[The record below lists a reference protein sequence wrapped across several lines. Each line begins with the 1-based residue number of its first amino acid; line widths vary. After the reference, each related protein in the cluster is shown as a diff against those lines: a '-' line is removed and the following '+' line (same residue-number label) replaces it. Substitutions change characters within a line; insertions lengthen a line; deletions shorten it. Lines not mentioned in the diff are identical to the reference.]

1 MAILLSGILLL
12 AICTPAV
19 AQEAG
24 AVAENFPWLSNNL
37 LWLSHMA
44 MTVGGVGLAMRW
56 AYDAFGR
63 REVNVADVP
72 TFPKYMTNPQQY
84 RLGSLIFVIFASAFF
99 LLLVYRHKE
108 VVAVANV
115 FGEGL
120 GKDIIAAVEADAAPY
135 LLVVAAMAIVY
146 LYCLKKEA
154 DWNVLLKMRDAI
166 HSWIS
171 IPQLAGE
178 IVAQIRFS
186 MNVPAGAMT
195 EVVRCSPELVEQDFY
210 KDRATPD
217 RIWAETCYMK
227 WWLARQQDAGG
238 DAIFFTERNFGFDDL
253 LGQFEDATARMRAW
267 KAGAAIEPLAAAA
280 LVKTIKELHNKLSRV
295 IACYLVYRNAS
306 SKALRAEAKKFGIE
320 LRSPVATDNP
330 MRFWI
335 VYIIALM
342 ASVYLGVY
350 ASGIAYDLMTGA
362 GLNIAQD
369 PGRAQTWALYSLS
382 NYGVAIIAVLLL
394 RVVSPYL
401 GLGLHQTHLITYC
414 WTFAIAFVTG
424 PFGLTI
430 AVYLFGPANYNVMT
444 FVQIFYEMLQW
455 GFGPALVAVYIS
467 YYLDRQTC
475 HDLPDI
481 DHSSATVG
489 RRLLN
494 CFGFAAISLFL
505 MLPPLLAIKVP
516 AGETW
521 DVDKLRFVSSGTVF
535 LLALGLAIAAQFAL
549 RKGTEGATDATS
561 GGQGHVAPA

>member
-135 LLVVAAMAIVY
+135 LLVVAAMASVY

-210 KDRATPD
+210 KDRATPV
-217 RIWAETCYMK
+217 RIWAET
-227 WWLARQQDAGG
+227 
-238 DAIFFTERNFGFDDL
+238 
-253 LGQFEDATARMRAW
+253 
-267 KAGAAIEPLAAAA
+267 
-280 LVKTIKELHNKLSRV
+280 
-295 IACYLVYRNAS
+295 
-306 SKALRAEAKKFGIE
+306 
-320 LRSPVATDNP
+320 
-330 MRFWI
+330 
-335 VYIIALM
+335 
-342 ASVYLGVY
+342 
-350 ASGIAYDLMTGA
+350 
-362 GLNIAQD
+362 
-369 PGRAQTWALYSLS
+369 
-382 NYGVAIIAVLLL
+382 
-394 RVVSPYL
+394 
-401 GLGLHQTHLITYC
+401 
-414 WTFAIAFVTG
+414 
-424 PFGLTI
+424 
-430 AVYLFGPANYNVMT
+430 
-444 FVQIFYEMLQW
+444 
-455 GFGPALVAVYIS
+455 
-467 YYLDRQTC
+467 
-475 HDLPDI
+475 
-481 DHSSATVG
+481 
-489 RRLLN
+489 
-494 CFGFAAISLFL
+494 
-505 MLPPLLAIKVP
+505 
-516 AGETW
+516 
-521 DVDKLRFVSSGTVF
+521 
-535 LLALGLAIAAQFAL
+535 
-549 RKGTEGATDATS
+549 
-561 GGQGHVAPA
+561 

>member
-19 AQEAG
+19 AQETG
-24 AVAENFPWLSNNL
+24 AVAGNSSWLSQNL
-37 LWLSHMA
+37 PWLSHMA

-72 TFPKYMTNPQQY
+72 TFPKYMTSPQQY
-84 RLGSLIFVIFASAFF
+84 RLGSLIFVVFASAFF

-108 VVAVANV
+108 VVAVAQV

-120 GKDIIAAVEADAAPY
+120 SKDIIAAVETDAAPY
-135 LLVVAAMAIVY
+135 LLVVAAMASVY
-146 LYCLKKEA
+146 LFCLKKEA

-186 MNVPAGAMT
+186 MNVPADAVT
-195 EVVRCSPELVEQDFY
+195 EVVRNSPEVLEQDFH
-210 KDRATPD
+210 KNRNTPE

-227 WWLARQQDAGG
+227 WRLTQGQGAGY
-238 DAIFFTERNFGFDDL
+238 DAIFFTEKSFGYDDL
-253 LGQFEDATARMRAW
+253 LRQLEDAATRMRAW
-267 KAGAAIEPLAAAA
+267 KDGGRVDPLAVIE
-280 LVKTIKELHNKLSRV
+280 LVKTIKELHNKLSRL

-306 SKALRAEAKKFGIE
+306 SEALRAEAKKFGID
-320 LRSPVATDNP
+320 LRSPVATENP

-362 GLNIAQD
+362 GLNVAQD

-430 AVYLFGPANYNVMT
+430 AVYLFGPANYHWMT

-489 RRLLN
+489 WRLLN
-494 CFGFAAISLFL
+494 CIGFAAITLFL
-505 MLPPLLAIKVP
+505 LLPPLLAIEAQ
-516 AGETW
+516 AGEVW
-521 DVDKLRFVSSGTVF
+521 DVSKLRFVASGTVF
-535 LLALGLAIAAQFAL
+535 LVALGLAIAAQFAL
-549 RKGTEGATDATS
+549 RKGTKGATGATS

>member
-19 AQEAG
+19 AQDAG
-24 AVAENFPWLSNNL
+24 AVAQNSSWFSQNL

-44 MTVGGVGLAMRW
+44 MTVGGAGLAMRW

-72 TFPKYMTNPQQY
+72 TFPKYMTSPQQY
-84 RLGSLIFVIFASAFF
+84 RLGSLIFMIFASAFF

-108 VVAVANV
+108 VVAVAQV

-120 GKDIIAAVEADAAPY
+120 SKDIIAAVEADAAPY
-135 LLVVAAMAIVY
+135 LLVVAAMASVY
-146 LYCLKKEA
+146 LFCLKKEA

-178 IVAQIRFS
+178 VVAEIRVS
-186 MNVPAGAMT
+186 MKVPADAVT
-195 EVVRCSPELVEQDFY
+195 EVMRSSPELVEQDFY

-227 WWLARQQDAGG
+227 WWLARKQDAGG
-238 DAIFFTERNFGFDDL
+238 DAIFFTERNLGFDDL
-253 LGQFEDATARMRAW
+253 LGQFENATTRMRAW
-267 KAGAAIEPLAAAA
+267 KGGAAIEPLAAAE
-280 LVKTIKELHNKLSRV
+280 LVKTIKELHNKLARL

-306 SKALRAEAKKFGIE
+306 SEALRVEARKFGIE
-320 LRSPVATDNP
+320 LRTPVATENP

-335 VYIIALM
+335 VYVLALM
-342 ASVYLGVY
+342 SSVYLGVY
-350 ASGIAYDLMTGA
+350 ASGITYDLMTGA

-369 PGRAQTWALYSLS
+369 PQLAQSWVFYSLS
-382 NYGVAIIAVLLL
+382 NYGVAIVAVLML

-401 GLGLHQTHLITYC
+401 GLGQHETHLVTYC

-424 PFGLTI
+424 PLGLSI
-430 AVYLFGPANYNVMT
+430 AAHLFGPDKYQHMALLKV
-444 FVQIFYEMLQW
+444 FYEMLQW

-481 DHSSATVG
+481 NHSSATVG
-489 RRLLN
+489 WRLLN
-494 CFGFAAISLFL
+494 CIGFAAITLFL
-505 MLPPLLAIKVP
+505 MLPPLLAIEAQP
-516 AGETW
+516 NIAW
-521 DVDKLRFVSSGTVF
+521 DVSKLRFVSSGTVF
-535 LLALGLAIAAQFAL
+535 LIALGLAIAAQFAL
-549 RKGTEGATDATS
+549 RKGTKGATDATS
-561 GGQGHVAPA
+561 GGRGLATA

>member
-1 MAILLSGILLL
+1 MAILLTGIFLL
-12 AICTPAV
+12 AICSPAV
-19 AQEAG
+19 AQDAG
-24 AVAENFPWLSNNL
+24 AVAQNSSWFSQNL
-37 LWLSHMA
+37 PWLSHMA

-72 TFPKYMTNPQQY
+72 TFPKYMTSPQQY
-84 RLGSLIFVIFASAFF
+84 RLGSLIFVVFASAFF

-108 VVAVANV
+108 VVAVAQV

-120 GKDIIAAVEADAAPY
+120 SNDIIAAVEADAAPY
-135 LLVVAAMAIVY
+135 LLVVAAMASVY
-146 LYCLKKEA
+146 LFCLKKEA
-154 DWNVLLKMRDAI
+154 DWNILLKMRDAI

-186 MNVPAGAMT
+186 MNVPAGAIA
-195 EVVRCSPELVEQDFY
+195 EVMRNSPEVGEQDFQ
-210 KDRATPD
+210 KNRNTPE

-227 WWLARQQDAGG
+227 WRLAQGQGAGY
-238 DAIFFTERNFGFDDL
+238 DAIFFTETCFGYDDL
-253 LGQFEDATARMRAW
+253 LRQLEDAATRMRAW
-267 KAGAAIEPLAAAA
+267 KAGGLADPLAVVE
-280 LVKTIKELHNKLSRV
+280 LVKDIKQLHNKLSRL

-306 SKALRAEAKKFGIE
+306 SEALRADARNFGIE
-320 LRSPVATDNP
+320 LRSPAATENP

-335 VYIIALM
+335 VYILALM

-369 PGRAQTWALYSLS
+369 PGLAQSWVFYSLS
-382 NYGVAIIAVLLL
+382 NYGLAIVAVLLL

-401 GLGLHQTHLITYC
+401 GLGQHQTHLVTYC

-424 PFGLTI
+424 PFGLSI
-430 AVYLFGPANYNVMT
+430 AAHLFGPDKYQQMPLLAV
-444 FVQIFYEMLQW
+444 FYEMLQW

-481 DHSSATVG
+481 NQSRETIG
-489 RRLLN
+489 WRMLN
-494 CFGFAAISLFL
+494 CIGFAALTLFL
-505 MLPPLLAIKVP
+505 MLPPLLAIQAQP
-516 AGETW
+516 NIAW
-521 DVDKLRFVSSGTVF
+521 DVSKLRFVSSGTVF
-535 LLALGLAIAAQFAL
+535 LIALGLAIAAQFAL
-549 RKGTEGATDATS
+549 RKGTKGSNPILTPRTS
-561 GGQGHVAPA
+561 

>member
-19 AQEAG
+19 AQDAG
-24 AVAENFPWLSNNL
+24 AVAGNSSWFSQNL

-44 MTVGGVGLAMRW
+44 MTVGGAGLAMRW

-72 TFPKYMTNPQQY
+72 TFPRYMTSPQQY
-84 RLGSLIFVIFASAFF
+84 RLGSLIFMIFACAFF

-108 VVAVANV
+108 VVAVAQV

-120 GKDIIAAVEADAAPY
+120 SKDIIAAVEADAAPY
-135 LLVVAAMAIVY
+135 LLVVAAMASVY
-146 LYCLKKEA
+146 LFCLKKEA

-178 IVAQIRFS
+178 IVAEIRVS
-186 MNVPAGAMT
+186 MKVPADAVT
-195 EVVRCSPELVEQDFY
+195 EVMRSSPELVEQDFY

-227 WWLARQQDAGG
+227 WWLARKQDAGG
-238 DAIFFTERNFGFDDL
+238 DAIFFTERNLGFDDL
-253 LGQFEDATARMRAW
+253 LGQFENAATRMRAW
-267 KAGAAIEPLAAAA
+267 KGGAAIEPLAAAE
-280 LVKTIKELHNKLSRV
+280 LVKTIKELHNRLARL

-306 SKALRAEAKKFGIE
+306 SEALRAEARKFGIE
-320 LRSPVATDNP
+320 LRSPVATENP

-342 ASVYLGVY
+342 SSVYLGVY
-350 ASGIAYDLMTGA
+350 ASGISYDLMTGA

-369 PGRAQTWALYSLS
+369 PQLAQSWVFYSLC
-382 NYGVAIIAVLLL
+382 NYGVAIVAVLLL

-401 GLGLHQTHLITYC
+401 GLGQHETHLVTYC
-414 WTFAIAFVTG
+414 WTFVIAFVTG
-424 PFGLTI
+424 PFGLSI
-430 AVYLFGPANYNVMT
+430 AAHFFGPDKYQHMALLKV
-444 FVQIFYEMLQW
+444 FYEMLQW

-481 DHSSATVG
+481 NQSSATIG
-489 RRLLN
+489 WRLLN
-494 CFGFAAISLFL
+494 CIGFAAITLVL
-505 MLPPLLAIKVP
+505 MLPPLLAIEAQP
-516 AGETW
+516 NIAW
-521 DVDKLRFVSSGTVF
+521 DVSKLRFVSSGTVF
-535 LLALGLAIAAQFAL
+535 LIALGLAIAAQFAL
-549 RKGTEGATDATS
+549 RKGTKGATDATS
-561 GGQGHVAPA
+561 GGRGLATA